1 MPDLKTDDFRL
12 LSNQLHSAPRGER
25 WSEPVRA
32 PEHPGL
38 AISTLRIVRGI
49 ALVLN
54 QLHGEGGSGCYRM
67 DLIFHLHFEL
77 AV

>member
-1 MPDLKTDDFRL
+1 MPDVKADDFRL

-25 WSEPVRA
+25 WSKPVRT

-38 AISTLRIVRGI
+38 ATSALGIVTDI

-54 QLHGEGGSGCYRM
+54 QLHGEGGRG
-67 DLIFHLHFEL
+67 
-77 AV
+77 